1 MPDAAVAAVARLSL
15 APQEMTDDV
24 YVRRS
29 LARGNNRQRV
39 YIISAARNNQILQR
53 LTIWSF
59 RAADG
64 RNVDSIVRKL

>member
-39 YIISAARNNQILQR
+39 YIVSAARTYTRELIKF
-53 LTIWSF
+53 SS
-59 RAADG
+59 D
-64 RNVDSIVRKL
+64 